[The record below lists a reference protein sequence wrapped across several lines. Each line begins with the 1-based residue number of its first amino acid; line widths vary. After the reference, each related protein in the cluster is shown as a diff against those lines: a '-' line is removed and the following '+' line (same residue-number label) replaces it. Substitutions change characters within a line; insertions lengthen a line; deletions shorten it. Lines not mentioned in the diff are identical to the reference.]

1 LLGIFSDLVRLSVT
15 AAVAAACVAA
25 ADRSWAEDLS
35 PEAKVAAYEAIA
47 RKSILDLQ
55 PFRTEVG
62 TTLAD
67 GTPLR
72 FVSLNPDVNGWFLVT
87 IGEGRTAR
95 QYHLENPHPKQQ
107 SVTLK
112 TSPSPSLTFQ
122 GGVGTGSCVPWEGE
136 LKAAVEHGLPF
147 APICNGRL
155 FLRNKVSGSATSL
168 ERTTDFLRDHVWGG
182 ETVVRFVRKTF
193 FKDANRAVSTEIGTG
208 AARPLLGPMPAPL
221 KTSDDARSVI
231 SVVHDFGLSGTDGS
245 RMIEGTWYPV
255 TGLEGVYV
263 SALRPRS
270 ISESILRGPGQV
282 NPLDGIEAGSTNIFV
297 AFDLERFDLGF
308 AMGTDHP
315 RLDWSPRPPAS
326 VRPRGLPG
334 PDGVS
339 SPAPLVMLGMV
350 SPNLTDRTVATFTA
364 GFKRQHGAFKWGPYA
379 TENFGS
385 HYGFIENG
393 VILSKLQPGLSTI
406 YILTDG
412 TVGMKTWTKAD
423 DILLPRMRFARQN
436 GVPLVQRDPD
446 TGVPVPGEL
455 VTRWG
460 PGNWS
465 GSAQAELRTLRA
477 GACMAH
483 SPVGGRYLVYGYFS
497 TATPSAMARTF
508 QAYGCDYAML
518 LDMNA
523 LEHTYLALYVPV
535 EGQVHIEHI
544 VPGMG
549 LVDRKDRKGN
559 VVPRFLGYPDNRDLF
574 YLTRKE

>member
-1 LLGIFSDLVRLSVT
+1 LLGTFSDFSRLSVT
-15 AAVAAACVAA
+15 AAATVACVVA
-25 ADRSWAEDLS
+25 ADRSWTEELS
-35 PEAKVAAYEAIA
+35 PEAKIAAYEAIA
-47 RKSILDLQ
+47 KKSILDLQ

-62 TTLAD
+62 ATLAD

-72 FVSLNPDVNGWFLVT
+72 FVSLNPEANGWFLVT
-87 IGEGRTAR
+87 IGEGRNAR
-95 QYHLENPHPKQQ
+95 FYHLENPHPKTQ
-107 SVTLK
+107 SVTLNS
-112 TSPSPSLTFQ
+112 TPPPTLTFE
-122 GGVGTGSCVPWEGE
+122 GGAGAGSCAPWQGE
-136 LKAAVEHGLPF
+136 LISAAENGLPF
-147 APICNGRL
+147 APICDGRL

-193 FKDANRAVSTEIGTG
+193 FTDSNREVSAEIGTG
-208 AARPLLGPMPAPL
+208 AAGPVSGPMPAPL
-221 KTSDDARSVI
+221 KTPDDARTVI

-245 RMIEGTWYPV
+245 RMTEGTWYPV

-263 SALRPRS
+263 SAIRPRS
-270 ISESILRGPGQV
+270 ISDAVLRGPGQV
-282 NPLDGIEAGSTNIFV
+282 SPLDGVEANSTNIFV
-297 AFDLERFDLGF
+297 AFDLELFDLGF

-334 PDGVS
+334 PDGVGS
-339 SPAPLVMLGMV
+339 AAPLVMLGMV
-350 SPNLTDRTVATFTA
+350 SPRLTDRTVATFTG

-379 TENFGS
+379 TKNFGS

-406 YILTDG
+406 YTLTDG
-412 TVGMKTWTKAD
+412 TIGMKTWTEAD
-423 DILLPRMRFARQN
+423 DILLPRIRFARQN
-436 GVPLVQRDPD
+436 GVPLVHRDPVI
-446 TGVPVPGEL
+446 GVPVPGDL

-465 GSAQAELRTLRA
+465 GSAKVELRTLRA
-477 GACMAH
+477 GACMV
-483 SPVGGRYLVYGYFS
+483 SSVSGGRYLVYGYFS

-508 QAYGCDYAML
+508 QAYGCEYAML

-535 EGQVHIEHI
+535 EGKVHIEHI

-559 VVPRFLGYPDNRDLF
+559 VIPRFLGYPDNRDLF
-574 YLTRKE
+574 YFTRKE